1 MISRRW
7 IVFALGLLAGLG
19 VALLIVKIGGHRH
32 ATDMQAPRT
41 ATKKP
46 LYQCPMHPSVV
57 SDKPENCP
65 VCGMR
70 LQRMDDESDGG
81 GAPKKEKGRGK
92 ILYYRHPMRPDV
104 TSPKPAK
111 DEMGMDYIPVREGEE
126 EEAEVPVSGH
136 AVVKLPKWRRQLI
149 GITTSE
155 AARKP
160 LKASIR
166 TVGKIAYDPELYTAQ
181 TEYREALIS
190 REKVKDSPWPDV
202 HERANALVNA
212 SRLKLKLMGLSED
225 QINNLDS
232 EKTSTNL
239 IFGQAGGTLWVYAD
253 IYEYDLGLVT
263 AGQSVEVTL
272 PAFPGRV
279 FHGVIKAIDPV
290 LNPNTR
296 TVRVRAEIPNEKGL
310 LKPEMF
316 VNVSIKVP
324 LGRELSVPV
333 DAVFDTGQRQLVFV
347 EVADGEFEPRE
358 VRVGRVAEGH
368 YEILSGLKDG
378 EKVVTQANFLMD
390 SESKLRATGA
400 AASGAGPTPGMK
412 PMPGTKD
419 MKGKESEKGMPEMQ
433 GMPEEKKQP

>member
-1 MISRRW
+1 MINRRW
-7 IVFALGLLAGLG
+7 IVFALGLIAGLAA
-19 VALLIVKIGGHRH
+19 ALVLARLGSHRH
-32 ATDMQAPRT
+32 DAETQVPRAASKET
-41 ATKKP
+41 
-46 LYQCPMHPSVV
+46 LYFCPMHPSVV
-57 SDKPENCP
+57 SSKPENCP

-70 LQRMDDESDGG
+70 LQRMDDAPEEGG
-81 GAPKKEKGRGK
+81 GR
-92 ILYYRHPMRPDV
+92 
-104 TSPKPAK
+104 
-111 DEMGMDYIPVREGEE
+111 
-126 EEAEVPVSGH
+126 EAEEKAEMPVSGH

-149 GITTSE
+149 GVTTTQ
-155 AARKP
+155 AARRP

-225 QINNLDS
+225 QINALET
-232 EKTSTNL
+232 EKSSTNL
-239 IFGQAGGTLWVYAD
+239 IIGQAGGTLWVYAD
-253 IYEYDLGLVT
+253 IYEYDLGLVA
-263 AGQSVEVTL
+263 AGQRVEATL
-272 PAFPGRV
+272 PAFPGRA

-316 VNVSIKVP
+316 VNVLIRVP

-358 VRVGRVAEGH
+358 VKVGRTAEGH
-368 YEILSGLKDG
+368 TEVLSGLKDG

-400 AASGAGPTPGMK
+400 AASQAGH
-412 PMPGTKD
+412 
-419 MKGKESEKGMPEMQ
+419 KGMSGTAER
-433 GMPEEKKQP
+433 EKP